1 MKWIN
6 LALISLAIITSS
18 GCATLADSVAA
29 KGTGPSKVYSASKEL
44 VWPVAVDAVKYSDL
58 DLVSESKE
66 SGMIL
71 AQRGITAFS
80 YGENVAIFVEA
91 ENEKSCRVEVVSKK
105 AMATNVFA
113 PDWSST
119 IFKRLDAAFK

>member
-6 LALISLAIITSS
+6 LTIILLAIITSS

-29 KGTGPSKVYSASKEL
+29 KGTGPSKVYSASKES
-44 VWPVAVDAVKYSDL
+44 VWPVAVNTIKYSDL

-80 YGENVAIFVEA
+80 YGENVAIFIE
-91 ENEKSCRVEVVSKK
+91 EETEKSCRVEVVSKK
-105 AMATNVFA
+105 ALATNIFA
-113 PDWSST
+113 PDWSGT